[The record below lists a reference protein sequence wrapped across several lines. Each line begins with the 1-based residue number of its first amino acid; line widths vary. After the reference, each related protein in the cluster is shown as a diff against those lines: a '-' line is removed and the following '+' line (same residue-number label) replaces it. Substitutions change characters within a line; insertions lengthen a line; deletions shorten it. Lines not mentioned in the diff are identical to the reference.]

1 MQNSFKRL
9 GIGAGALVVTTLLA
23 GEAVASR
30 ADDTLN
36 AAFLGEVATLDN
48 YKETG
53 REGLILA
60 RLIYDSLLRKD
71 FTTGDFKPELAE
83 SYQQVD
89 DTTIDFKLRK
99 GVKFHDGQEMTADD
113 VVYTLNLV
121 SSPDYQARYQIAVEW
136 IEKAE
141 KVDDYS
147 VRLKLKK
154 PNPLALEMLAGNLPI
169 YPKKYYEAVGPAG
182 MGVKPIGTGPY
193 RLTAITPGTRFVFER
208 FDDYYAN
215 SPKGQAKIK
224 RLIMRVLPEANT
236 QYAELMNGGLDWI
249 WRVPPDDAKNLARNP
264 KIEIR
269 NAEIL
274 RFAYVALN
282 PKYDGGKS
290 PLADVR
296 VRRAINHAVNR
307 EAIVKALIGGAS
319 RVLYTP
325 CHPAQFGCTT
335 DVATYPYDPARAKA
349 LLVEAGYP
357 NGFKIELVIS
367 SMPRVQA
374 EAIGADLAKVGIQLV
389 LNEQQYAPATTMWR
403 EGRAPML
410 MRNWG
415 SYGIAD
421 SGLSTGQYFSGTG
434 DDLYKDPELVGP
446 VQQANTSTDRELRQV
461 KYVKAAQRVAEQ
473 AYWLPLWT
481 YSVTTAQ
488 NKELEVSLNP
498 DEFIDFFRAHWK

>member
-1 MQNSFKRL
+1 MAVESRRACV
-9 GIGAGALVVTTLLA
+9 GAGLAILTSLFGGKAL
-23 GEAVASR
+23 ASR

-71 FTTGDFKPELAE
+71 FATGEFKPELAE
-83 SYQQVD
+83 SYRQVD
-89 DTTIDFKLRK
+89 ETTIDFKLRK
-99 GVKFHDGQEMTADD
+99 GVRFHNGEVMTADD

-121 SSPDYQARYQIAVEW
+121 SSPQYQARYQIAVEW
-136 IEKAE
+136 VEAAE
-141 KVDDYS
+141 KLDDHS

-154 PNPLALEMLAGNLPI
+154 ANPLALEMLAGNLPI

-182 MGVKPIGTGPY
+182 MGVKPVGTGPY
-193 RLTAITPGTRFVFER
+193 RVVDITPGTRFVLER
-208 FDDYYAN
+208 FDDYYPD
-215 SPKGQAKIK
+215 SPKGKAQIK
-224 RLIMRVLPEANT
+224 RFILRVLPEPNT

-249 WRVPPDDAKNLARNP
+249 WRVPPDDARNLARNP
-264 KIEIR
+264 KVEIR

-282 PKYDGGKS
+282 PRYDGGRS

-307 EAIVKALIGGAS
+307 QAIVKALIGGAS

-335 DVATYPYDPARAKA
+335 EVEKYPYDPARAKQ
-349 LLVEAGYP
+349 LLAEAGYP
-357 NGFKIELVIS
+357 NGFKIEFVIS

-374 EAIGADLAKVGIQLV
+374 EAIAADLAKVGIQLT

-403 EGRAPML
+403 ENRAAML

-421 SGLSTGQYFSGTG
+421 AGLATGQYFSGTG
-434 DDLYKDPELVGP
+434 DDIYKDPELVDP
-446 VQQANTSTDRELRQV
+446 VQKANASVDRGFREAA
-461 KYVKAAQRVAEQ
+461 YVKAARHVAEQ

-498 DEFIDFFRAHWK
+498 DEFIDFFRARWK